1 MKNTPNHTS
10 GASRR
15 FVPKGGNLISRLLRD
30 TGLSHDWSTE
40 KGMHMSDAKYLD
52 TPQGRRI
59 AYHRIEGASPWVVFL
74 GGLKSDMEGTKAIH
88 LEAWA
93 RARGQ
98 AFLRFDY
105 SGHGNS
111 SGRFEDGCI
120 GDWAEDTAEAIGA
133 LTDGKVVLVGSSMG
147 GWQSLLFARDHEDRM
162 AGLVTIAAAPDF
174 TEDGYW
180 ASFTDE
186 QKAQLETDAQ
196 IELPSDYMEPYIITK
211 RMIEDGRKQL
221 VLRGPLNLP
230 FPVRML
236 QGTADT
242 AVSTDRATALLD
254 HATSPD
260 MRLTLVKDADHRF
273 SDGPCLGMIEAA
285 VLDVMGENV

>member
-1 MKNTPNHTS
+1 MP
-10 GASRR
+10 
-15 FVPKGGNLISRLLRD
+15 
-30 TGLSHDWSTE
+30 
-40 KGMHMSDAKYLD
+40 DAQYLD

-59 AYHRIEGASPWVVFL
+59 AYHRFEGTGPWLVFL

-88 LEAWA
+88 LQEWA

-105 SGHGNS
+105 SGHGIS
-111 SGRFEDGCI
+111 SGTFEEGCI
-120 GDWAEDTAEAIGA
+120 GDWAEDTFEAINA
-133 LTDGKVVLVGSSMG
+133 LTSGQVLLVGSSMG
-147 GWQSLLFARDHEDRM
+147 GWQSLLFARDHSERV

-180 ASFTDE
+180 ASFTDA
-186 QKAQLETDAQ
+186 QKEKLEVEGKVE
-196 IELPSDYMEPYIITK
+196 IPSDYMEPYIISK
-211 RMIEDGRKQL
+211 RMIVDGRKQL
-221 VLRGPLNLP
+221 VLRSPLDLP

-242 AVSTDRATALLD
+242 AVSTERAVTLLE
-254 HATSPD
+254 HATSLD

-273 SDGPCLGMIEAA
+273 SDGPCLGMIEDAIVD
-285 VLDVMGENV
+285 VLGEGR